1 MALFVGVG
9 VGVRVGVGFG
19 DLNVGLMVRFLLGL
33 TLQVRH
39 IYIRLLSILI

>member
-1 MALFVGVG
+1 VALFVGVG
-9 VGVRVGVGFG
+9 VGVG
-19 DLNVGLMVRFLLGL
+19 DLNMGLMVRFLLGL